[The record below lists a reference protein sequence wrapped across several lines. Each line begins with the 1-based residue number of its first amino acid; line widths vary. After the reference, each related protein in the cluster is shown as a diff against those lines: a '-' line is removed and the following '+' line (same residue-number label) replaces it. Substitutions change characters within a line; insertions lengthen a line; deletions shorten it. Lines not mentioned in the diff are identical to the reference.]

1 MPPVEQKFST
11 RNVDYL
17 QRTGEFTPGAS
28 TFPHAP
34 QETIF
39 DFVKVLGVGR
49 LDKSS
54 ASEIRQTAV
63 TDWQLTQ
70 LISEN
75 LLIGL
80 YAVGSRI
87 AFLIDGEPGHVGL
100 YLGISRSA
108 KGAAGTVDGTQTLTT
123 ILN

>member
-17 QRTGEFTPGAS
+17 QRTGEFTPVAS
-28 TFPHAP
+28 AFPHAP
-34 QETIF
+34 QDTVF
-39 DFVKVLGVGR
+39 DFVQVLGVGR

-87 AFLIDGEPGHVGL
+87 AFLIDGEPRHVG
-100 YLGISRSA
+100 
-108 KGAAGTVDGTQTLTT
+108 
-123 ILN
+123 